1 VVSIARNGPK
11 KGNLMNRR
19 ETYERP
25 KPNVVKATV
34 SCLWLL
40 FMLGA
45 TAAVVTAA
53 VVFVVRAMS

>member
-1 VVSIARNGPK
+1 MVSIARNGPK

-19 ETYERP
+19 ETYE
-25 KPNVVKATV
+25 PNMAKATA

-53 VVFVVRAMS
+53 VVFVVRVMS